1 MSSRTIAVAVCLLAS
16 LVGCPDAVRGTAP
29 READGGSGDGG
40 VETQRDAA
48 ALATAPVRLAEA
60 SGPLALGPEVVFV
73 ATGKGIVAVPKRGG
87 TAVTVVADTLSR
99 PIAADDT
106 HLFYQEESGYSNLE
120 AVSHAGTNPRRVAT
134 NVDVKALAVDQGRLF
149 FGTNNSA
156 VRAVDLDADGAVEA
170 TLRARNPD
178 APAILL
184 ALTPHYVV
192 LLISDVYHEQRIVR
206 RPRGSLEAAADEVVV
221 KVSHV
226 LALRTAGG
234 VAYWLAEGAGI
245 GAADIE
251 GTSTSAR
258 VVGDAVAFDGGA
270 LAVDADHV
278 FWTSRT
284 EGRLYRAPRATGVPE
299 IIATGFTFADETLG
313 QYEQLRTGSQGRLA
327 VDGAAVYVSDETGVF
342 RVPKP

>member
-1 MSSRTIAVAVCLLAS
+1 M
-16 LVGCPDAVRGTAP
+16 
-29 READGGSGDGG
+29 
-40 VETQRDAA
+40 
-48 ALATAPVRLAEA
+48 
-60 SGPLALGPEVVFV
+60 
-73 ATGKGIVAVPKRGG
+73 PKRGG

-106 HLFYQEESGYSNLE
+106 HLFYQEESGYMNLE
-120 AVSHAGTNPRRVAT
+120 AVSHAGTNPRRVAI
-134 NVDVKALAVDQGRLF
+134 NVDVKALAVDPGRLF
-149 FGTNNSA
+149 FASNNSA
-156 VRAVDLDADGAVEA
+156 VLAVDLDADGAVEA
-170 TLRARNPD
+170 TRRARNPS

-184 ALTPHYVV
+184 ALTPRYVV

-206 RPRGSLEAAADEVVV
+206 RPRSSLEAAADEVVV

-226 LALRTAGG
+226 LALRAAGG
-234 VAYWLAEGAGI
+234 VAYWLAEGEGI

-251 GTSTSAR
+251 GTSTPAR
-258 VVGDAVAFDGGA
+258 VVGDAAAFDGAA

-299 IIATGFTFADETLG
+299 VVATGFTFTDETLG

-327 VDGAAVYVSDETGVF
+327 VDGEAVYVSDETGVF